1 MFTGR
6 ERRQSK
12 ACSFFVLRPSELWA
26 GAVHASLPLRYPAV
40 SLLSFSGSGHRLHIQ
55 ARRLTRSH
63 GLFGYLAALCRGVE
77 VSVELQVTVLGRG
90 HGSSHGSW
98 PWPWY
103 RSLLFRTCPPTR
115 LIPSVRCTAPW
126 APPTSVRHCS
136 CVPFQCSSPIFLSG
150 ILRSESDLG
159 TCRTVNC
166 LSDSGSPTPLAV
178 SQFVDISHLS
188 NISAVGSSSTGSGT
202 RVVCV

>member
-55 ARRLTRSH
+55 ARRLTHSH

-77 VSVELQVTVLGRG
+77 VSVELQVTVVQYLSTHTADSFGALYRAL
-90 HGSSHGSW
+90 GSSDVRGTL
-98 PWPWY
+98 
-103 RSLLFRTCPPTR
+103 RFR
-115 LIPSVRCTAPW
+115 
-126 APPTSVRHCS
+126 
-136 CVPFQCSSPIFLSG
+136 FLSVFG
-150 ILRSESDLG
+150 LH
-159 TCRTVNC
+159 
-166 LSDSGSPTPLAV
+166 A
-178 SQFVDISHLS
+178 
-188 NISAVGSSSTGSGT
+188 AT
-202 RVVCV
+202 RVVSAHFPVGDPSFRVRFGHLSDCELPF

>member
-77 VSVELQVTVLGRG
+77 VSVELRVTVVQYLSIHTADSFLGSDVHETLR
-90 HGSSHGSW
+90 
-98 PWPWY
+98 
-103 RSLLFRTCPPTR
+103 FR
-115 LIPSVRCTAPW
+115 
-126 APPTSVRHCS
+126 
-136 CVPFQCSSPIFLSG
+136 FLSVFG
-150 ILRSESDLG
+150 LH
-159 TCRTVNC
+159 
-166 LSDSGSPTPLAV
+166 A
-178 SQFVDISHLS
+178 
-188 NISAVGSSSTGSGT
+188 AT
-202 RVVCV
+202 RVVSAHFPVGDLSFRVRFGHLSDCELPF